1 MISGDPTKPSM
12 TERWSY
18 LKRLSRS
25 TSKDRYAVVRHA
37 REIVRRGGNAK
48 PESRPEGGRG
58 VTDGRLPAERLTPLA
73 TLVDEVLAGVGYEM
87 AAATDAIDDAVS
99 GYGGLFD
106 PATSSDELR
115 RALEDLLASGL
126 ARPPVTEPT
135 SDTFVLY
142 VDGSSRGNPGPA
154 GAGAVIMDGSEEEL
168 ARLGRPVGSRT
179 GNNTAEYVAL
189 QLGLSELLARYEPR
203 RLEVRIDS
211 MTVIRD
217 VWGGDDPTE
226 PGVETYSDAVTT
238 ALSRIPEHRY
248 THLADSDPNPA
259 DALATVGADIAA
271 FGPG

>member
-1 MISGDPTKPSM
+1 M
-12 TERWSY
+12 TDDS
-18 LKRLSRS
+18 
-25 TSKDRYAVVRHA
+25 
-37 REIVRRGGNAK
+37 
-48 PESRPEGGRG
+48 
-58 VTDGRLPAERLTPLA
+58 LPAERLSSPA
-73 TLVDEVLAGVGYEM
+73 ALVDDVLAGVGYEV
-87 AAATDAIDDAVS
+87 AAATDAIDDAVP

-106 PATSSDELR
+106 PATTPAELR
-115 RALEDLLASGL
+115 PALEDLLASGL
-126 ARPPVTEPT
+126 SRPPIPEPS

-154 GAGAVIMDGSEEEL
+154 GAGAVIADATGDEL

-226 PGVETYSDAVTT
+226 PGVETYSEAVTA
-238 ALSRIPEHRY
+238 ALSSIPEHEY

>member
-1 MISGDPTKPSM
+1 M
-12 TERWSY
+12 
-18 LKRLSRS
+18 
-25 TSKDRYAVVRHA
+25 
-37 REIVRRGGNAK
+37 
-48 PESRPEGGRG
+48 
-58 VTDGRLPAERLTPLA
+58 TDGRLPAERLTPLA

>member
-1 MISGDPTKPSM
+1 MTDDP
-12 TERWSY
+12 
-18 LKRLSRS
+18 
-25 TSKDRYAVVRHA
+25 
-37 REIVRRGGNAK
+37 
-48 PESRPEGGRG
+48 
-58 VTDGRLPAERLTPLA
+58 LPAEHRSPLA
-73 TLVDEVLAGVGYEM
+73 TLADEVLAGVGYEV
-87 AAATDAIDDAVS
+87 AVAIDAIDDTVP

-106 PATSSDELR
+106 PETTPAELR
-115 RALEDLLASGL
+115 RAFEHLLESGL
-126 ARPPVTEPT
+126 SRPSVPEPT
-135 SDTFVLY
+135 SDAFVLY

-154 GAGAVIMDGSEEEL
+154 GAGAVIVDAAGDHL

-189 QLGLSELLARYEPR
+189 QLGLSELLARYEPH

-217 VWGGDDPTE
+217 VWGGEDPTE
-226 PGVETYSDAVTT
+226 PGVETYSEAITA
-238 ALSRIPEHRY
+238 ALSSIPNHQY

>member
-1 MISGDPTKPSM
+1 MA
-12 TERWSY
+12 TED
-18 LKRLSRS
+18 L
-25 TSKDRYAVVRHA
+25 YAVVRPA
-37 REIVRRGGNAK
+37 NEIIREGRY
-48 PESRPEGGRG
+48 ESSEPKPEGGSG
-58 VTDGRLPAERLTPLA
+58 VTDDSLPAEHLPPLA
-73 TLVDEVLAGVGYEM
+73 TLVDEVLAGVDYEV
-87 AAATDAIDDAVS
+87 AAATDAIDDAVP

-106 PATSSDELR
+106 PATTPAELR
-115 RALEDLLASGL
+115 RALESLLGSGSGL
-126 ARPPVTEPT
+126 TRPPVPEPT

-154 GAGAVIMDGSEEEL
+154 GAGAVIMDAAEDPL

-226 PGVETYSDAVTT
+226 PGVETYSEAVTS
-238 ALSRIPEHRY
+238 ALSSIPEHQY

-271 FGPG
+271 LGPG